1 VKVPV
6 IHVLTNRNHLEAIR
20 MPGTVAIVVDVL
32 LATTGI
38 TIALQRG
45 AAAVIPTL
53 NPEEALTFA
62 RALSSDSVV
71 LVGELNSEPIEG
83 FVAPWPQVLMATDL
97 TGKTVVYSTTNGT
110 VALRMAAQ
118 ADLVIAA
125 GLINGA
131 ATAEYV
137 LAHAGDRNVVLVCA
151 GNGPAFSL
159 EDFYGAGYVASLLAA
174 HGGDR
179 YEFTDAALAARLLQD
194 RTTPID
200 CLTSSHT
207 GRHLAK
213 LRMEGEIAISARE
226 NICSVVPVL
235 RSGRLVSAGDH
246 F

>member
-1 VKVPV
+1 VKIPV
-6 IHVLTNRNHLEAIR
+6 IHVLTNRSQLEAIR

-53 NPEEALTFA
+53 NAQEALTCA
-62 RALSSDSVV
+62 RSLPIDSVV

-83 FVAPWPQVLMATDL
+83 FIAPWPQVLMAADL
-97 TGKTVVYSTTNGT
+97 AGKTVVYSTTNGT

-125 GLINGA
+125 SLINGA

-137 LAHAGDRNVVLVCA
+137 LAHGGDRNVVLVCA

-159 EDFYGAGYVASLLAA
+159 EDFYGVGCVASLLAA
-174 HGGDR
+174 RGGAR
-179 YEFTDAALAARLLQD
+179 YEFTDAALAARLLHD

-200 CLTSSHT
+200 CLTNSRT

-213 LRMEGEIAISARE
+213 LRMEDETAISARE
-226 NICSVVPVL
+226 STYSVVPVL
-235 RSGRLVSAGDH
+235 RNGRLVSAGDH